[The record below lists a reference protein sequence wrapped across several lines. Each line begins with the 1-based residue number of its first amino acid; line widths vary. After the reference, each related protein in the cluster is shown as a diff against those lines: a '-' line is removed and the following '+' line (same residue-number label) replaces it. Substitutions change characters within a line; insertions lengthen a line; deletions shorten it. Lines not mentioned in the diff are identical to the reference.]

1 MRSIRTYLK
10 LALLCTVL
18 SGFVGCSNNDD
29 IVPENKNEK
38 LAGPKPAKVVI
49 NVIEGHLHGYAAFH
63 ENKNVRWCEIHGRST
78 RVCLHTARRQMGARP

>member
-49 NVIEGHLHGYAAFH
+49 KCYRGTPTRLCCLPREQ
-63 ENKNVRWCEIHGRST
+63 NVRWCEIHGRST

>member
-38 LAGPKPAKVVI
+38 CYRGTPTRLCCLPR
-49 NVIEGHLHGYAAFH
+49 EQ
-63 ENKNVRWCEIHGRST
+63 NVRWREIHGRST

>member
-38 LAGPKPAKVVI
+38 LAGPKPAKAVSYT
-49 NVIEGHLHGYAAFH
+49 HLRAH
-63 ENKNVRWCEIHGRST
+63 ETLSDL
-78 RVCLHTARRQMGARP
+78 VCRLLLEKKK

>member
-49 NVIEGHLHGYAAFH
+49 NLSL
-63 ENKNVRWCEIHGRST
+63 IHI
-78 RVCLHTARRQMGARP
+78 